1 MNIIRKSPDK
11 YGLQMV
17 GKKCHRIVK
26 ILKEYENEQQAVN
39 DLTRLLVGETTEK
52 DLTGSSFEQDVEV
65 GKLGNRINVLEAA
78 LVDIRDSLIDSLVL
92 SAGDVEKAAR
102 EAVKKINDLVD
113 GGTEG

>member
-11 YGLQMV
+11 YGLQKV

-26 ILKEYENEQQAVN
+26 ILREYDNEQQAVN
-39 DLTRLLVGETTEK
+39 DLTRLMVGEITEQELVG
-52 DLTGSSFEQDVEV
+52 GSFEQDKET

-78 LVDIRDSLIDSLVL
+78 LECIRKSLVH
-92 SAGDVEKAAR
+92 SIGDIDRLEKADR

-113 GGTEG
+113 GGKEG